1 MTTPRTTQAVR
12 KPARRAAPAPRPAR
26 DDVDAALM
34 AMGGHCICGNLR
46 MAARLVTAYYDA
58 ALRPVGIEANQM
70 IMLWVMYVR
79 DAMAASEVAHTAGM
93 DQSTASRN
101 LAVLEARG
109 LVAATVA
116 ADDRRQRLLRL
127 TPRGRAVLVRAYPRW
142 RKAQDEVTALAAD
155 LTDLPSVGRVLRKVT
170 RRMQAR

>member
-12 KPARRAAPAPRPAR
+12 KPARPAAAAPRPGR
-26 DDVDAALM
+26 EDVDAELKAL
-34 AMGGHCICGNLR
+34 GGHCICGNLR

-58 ALRPVGIEANQM
+58 ALRPAGIEANQM

-109 LVAATVA
+109 LVSATVA
-116 ADDRRQRLLRL
+116 ATDRRQRLVRL

-142 RKAQDEVTALAAD
+142 RKAQDEVSALAAD
-155 LTDLPSVGRVLRKVT
+155 LTDLPAVGRVLRKVT
-170 RRMQAR
+170 RRMQAG